1 MVLSADSNK
10 NVISDKTKIDKPKI
24 RKKIGFRSGKRSL
37 EDWLNTT
44 SKDSFSRPIQS
55 TKCKQNC
62 GLILKNFYPKKM
74 IRIGAYSDYIG
85 VDIDAYRKLCDL
97 DKTVVHRWFFDD
109 VWSDNPQ
116 KKIPISIFELQIAE
130 NCYKNLTSNAELL
143 LDKMCREH
151 RYKILDVTKEEIES
165 QKTYFENNKRVWEAT
180 LKELREL
187 IEENTLQSK
196 GGRIE

>member
-24 RKKIGFRSGKRSL
+24 RKRSDLDPGKRSL

-74 IRIGAYSDYIG
+74 IRIG
-85 VDIDAYRKLCDL
+85 
-97 DKTVVHRWFFDD
+97 
-109 VWSDNPQ
+109 
-116 KKIPISIFELQIAE
+116 
-130 NCYKNLTSNAELL
+130 
-143 LDKMCREH
+143 
-151 RYKILDVTKEEIES
+151 
-165 QKTYFENNKRVWEAT
+165 
-180 LKELREL
+180 
-187 IEENTLQSK
+187 
-196 GGRIE
+196 GGQ